1 MKAII
6 PKTFRT
12 GAIVDSEDVNANLQ
26 AIARDITRIADARYT
41 YSTISIDVSGV
52 VDTDTAAERTI
63 PFCRPRFG
71 VPNPVDVVGVEVSIY
86 ATSGVTWTLTV
97 TDENST
103 TVAIAVVT
111 AGATTEGY
119 GSTNV
124 PLQLDSATRLD
135 FVLSASAGSTI
146 TRGTVTLHLR
156 TDRNSQGTGAVP
168 ASYAPTLID
177 ASTSTAE
184 TAINA
189 EIAAAAAA
197 RAVDQLRQLDTRCC
211 CLVATDLAAA
221 QTWRLPSG
229 AGSVAFSMLI
239 AAVGVAARSAAV
251 SDGTNTATANTT
263 GTGNIVDAVNL
274 SGPIGH
280 SDDPT
285 DTTDDHVIT
294 LTPTGGAIS
303 RVFVFLWWS

>member
-12 GAIVDSEDVNANLQ
+12 GTIVDGEDVNANLQ
-26 AIARDITRIADARYT
+26 AIARDLGRNVGARYS
-41 YSTISIDVSGV
+41 YSSLSIDVSGV

-63 PFCRPRFG
+63 PFGRP
-71 VPNPVDVVGVEVSIY
+71 VPGGAVYPIDVVGVEVSIY
-86 ATSGVTWTLTV
+86 ATAGVTWTLTV

-103 TVAIAVVT
+103 TVAIATVT
-111 AGATTEGY
+111 AGTTTEGY
-119 GSTNV
+119 GSSNV

-146 TRGTVTLHLR
+146 TRGTVTVHVR
-156 TDRNSQGTGAVP
+156 ADRHVQASATPP
-168 ASYAPTLID
+168 AYTPTLID
-177 ASTSTAE
+177 ASTSTAA

-189 EIAAAAAA
+189 ELAAAGVARTADAANSKDV
-197 RAVDQLRQLDTRCC
+197 RGC

-221 QTWRLPSG
+221 QIFTLPSG
-229 AGSVAFSMLI
+229 AGAVGVSCVVFG
-239 AAVGVAARSAAV
+239 VGVAARSVAV
-251 SDGTNTATANTT
+251 TMTASTVTVNTT
-263 GTGNIVDAVNL
+263 GLTVIDTANGSI
-274 SGPIGH
+274 PTK

-285 DTTDDHVIT
+285 DTADDLVVT
-294 LTPTGGAIS
+294 LTPTGGTIS